1 MDVYLDI
8 HTVSHTFIQTLK
20 EHNLM
25 DASQATHGFNML
37 IGRRT
42 ILSFAAQAPPNIWFY
57 AYSVKKFILGI
68 EKLGEWKVTWVDTI
82 LKMT

>member
-1 MDVYLDI
+1 
-8 HTVSHTFIQTLK
+8 
-20 EHNLM
+20 M
-25 DASQATHGFNML
+25 DASQATRSFNML